1 MFASLKSRLAGSGA
15 EPDKPDSSRGYKQGN
30 MAPVYAAVW
39 EQFKTEFPEAKGKH
53 LKHEVVVH
61 NAGGSTQS
69 HLPYLKI
76 YDPLDTTWEAPQR
89 WILRL
94 QLKIVSCCT
103 SDRKRR
109 AEKDKTATSIFCS
122 STRLKLGTTEG
133 MSHFSP
139 EDMEKF
145 MNHSIASSRRFSA
158 PFSMSAPPSIDM
170 ADQSFH
176 QLNSH
181 GPMKGVYEKAWKTFK
196 LQVYEVERDSWR
208 MIAYNPATE
217 VLLNGKPL
225 HKTEVHFYNPGNP
238 SSRAPEFWTGEFF
251 DHVSYHATE
260 DLNKKDSCLK
270 YANSIFCSDA
280 SMRLD
285 DPTKMSEDDLRTV
298 AETVASGASI
308 STA

>member
-1 MFASLKSRLAGSGA
+1 
-15 EPDKPDSSRGYKQGN
+15 
-30 MAPVYAAVW
+30 MAPVYAAAW

-76 YDPLDTTWEAPQR
+76 YDPLDSTWEAPHG
-89 WILRL
+89 WILQL

-133 MSHFSP
+133 LTHFSP

-145 MNHSIASSRRFSA
+145 MDASIASSSHFST
-158 PFSMSAPPSIDM
+158 PFSMSAPSSINM
-170 ADQSFH
+170 ANQSFH

-181 GPMKGVYEKAWKTFK
+181 GPMKGVYEEAWKTFK
-196 LQVYEVERDSWR
+196 LQVYGVKRDGWC

-217 VLLNGKPL
+217 VLLNGGDL
-225 HKTEVHFYNPGNP
+225 HRTKVHFYNPGNP
-238 SSRAPEFWTGEFF
+238 SSRAPDAWTKEFLV
-251 DHVSYHATE
+251 HVDYHATE

-280 SMRLD
+280 SMQLT
-285 DPTKMSEDDLRTV
+285 DPTKMSEDGFRAYTQ
-298 AETVASGASI
+298 SI
-308 STA
+308 VSTLH